1 MSNENEN
8 EQIENNNEQIEN
20 QNQQVNT
27 PDDTGT
33 GNGLPQDLDK
43 VIDDF
48 ISKADHAPAKAPENK
63 GKETQT
69 PQSQQNNNKQ
79 ANDKGGNQNANA
91 NGTGANQNQS
101 PQQAPT
107 PPRKYGELFHQDQRG
122 NIYNAKGELI
132 AQQGAGHKLFRRLY
146 PYIEKAETEVAAWK
160 SKAENYERATQAA
173 RDAGLSLEEQSA
185 ALSLMTV
192 FKKDAKAAINF
203 LLQQAEGRGID
214 VSEIRGGA
222 TSFDSAALEKRLLDA
237 FEEKLARFNPFVEN
251 LAQERARTE
260 AQNEAIEIYNTF
272 MEENPDAK
280 QHSAAIAA
288 VMDSY
293 PQLSMEQAYF
303 RLKTDALE
311 RGLDWRKPLAP
322 QYEAISKRGNNNNRE
337 PNGDGNNHILPDL
350 NGRTSSDTVV
360 THNRGE
366 AGANDDWGS
375 IIESAVADVRSRA
388 RQ

>member
-1 MSNENEN
+1 MSINDDDNDN
-8 EQIENNNEQIEN
+8 TQLDNQQQDNNQ
-20 QNQQVNT
+20 QQVNT

-33 GNGLPQDLDK
+33 GNGLPADLDS
-43 VIDDF
+43 VIDSF
-48 ISKADHAPAKAPENK
+48 IQKADHAPAKAADGK

-69 PQSQQNNNKQ
+69 PQAKPG
-79 ANDKGGNQNANA
+79 DKGATDNKGSAA
-91 NGTGANQNQS
+91 KSDAAGTGANQGQ
-101 PQQAPT
+101 PIQPAPT

-146 PYIEKAETEVAAWK
+146 PYIERAETEVAAWK

-222 TSFDSAALEKRLLDA
+222 SSFDAAALEKRLLDA

-251 LAQERARTE
+251 LANERARAE

-288 VMDSY
+288 VMDAY
-293 PQLSMEQAYF
+293 PQMSMEQAYF

-322 QYEAISKRGNNNNRE
+322 QYEAIAKRGNNRE
-337 PNGDGNNHILPDL
+337 PNGGGNNHLLPDL
-350 NGRTSSDTVV
+350 NGRTGSNTVV
-360 THNRGE
+360 SHNRGE
-366 AGANDDWGS
+366 ANANDDWGS
-375 IIESAVADVRSRA
+375 IIESAVSEVRG
-388 RQ
+388 RQAN